1 MKKISR
7 NYALDIIR
15 IFALF
20 CVVSVHFFLKSGY
33 YGIFVRGYR
42 MYVATLVRSFFM
54 ICVPLFL
61 LLSGYLMKKKSPTKQ
76 YYFKLTRILVE
87 YLLASICC
95 IVYTVMAN
103 GMSGNGA
110 VFFAN
115 QICSLFSYKAAP
127 YGWYVEMYIGL
138 YLIIPFLNIIY
149 NNLKTQREKQKL
161 IFTMLFLTAIP
172 CVTNAFVFD
181 VGNQQMTFK
190 MLPEWW
196 NGIYPISYYCL
207 GAYLSEYPVK
217 LKKSVHCLLIFL
229 MFLLSGTFNYW
240 KCNGDLFQWG
250 DWQNYESV
258 FVVIQSTLIFTLLLQ
273 CSCKPGGIRENV
285 FAYLSDRCFCAYLVS
300 YIFDDM
306 IYRLSGWFDNMMV
319 YRLELYV
326 VTVPFVFLMSLLMSS
341 LIHEIYCLCQ
351 KTAKHIFGSAQS
363 VR

>member
-15 IFALF
+15 VFALF
-20 CVVSVHFFLKSGY
+20 CVVSVHFFLKSRY
-33 YGIFVRGYR
+33 YGIFIRGYR
-42 MYVATLVRSFFM
+42 MYAATLLRSFFM
-54 ICVPLFL
+54 ICVPLFIM
-61 LLSGYLMKKKSPTKQ
+61 LSGYLMKKKSATKQ

-95 IVYTVMAN
+95 IIYNVMAN
-103 GMSGNGA
+103 GMPENGLEFY
-110 VFFAN
+110 VKHIF
-115 QICSLFSYKAAP
+115 SLFAYNAAP

-196 NGIYPISYYCL
+196 MGIYPISYYYL

-217 LKKSVHCLLIFL
+217 LKKSVHLLLIFL
-229 MFLLSGTFNYW
+229 TFMLSGTFSYW
-240 KCNGDLFQWG
+240 KCGGDLFAWG
-250 DWQNYESV
+250 IWQNYESA
-258 FVVIQSTLIFTLLLQ
+258 FVAVQATLIFTLLLH
-273 CSCKPGGIRENV
+273 CSCKPDGFKGKV

-300 YIFDDM
+300 FIFDDM
-306 IYRLSGWFDNMMV
+306 IYRLSGLFDNMMV

-326 VTVPFVFLMSLLMSS
+326 VTVPFTFVMSLLMSS

-351 KTAKHIFGSAQS
+351 KTAKRISGSVQS